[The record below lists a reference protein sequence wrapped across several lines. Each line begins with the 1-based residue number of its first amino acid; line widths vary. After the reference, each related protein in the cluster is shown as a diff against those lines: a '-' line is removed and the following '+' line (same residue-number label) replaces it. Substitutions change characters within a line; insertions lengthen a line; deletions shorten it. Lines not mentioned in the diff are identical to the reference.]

1 MNHDTR
7 ECCNSNNNNNNNN
20 NNSNNNN
27 NNNYLL
33 LGNFL
38 AKKKIQ
44 VGPILQFIN
53 VKTKIKDYIQ

>member
-7 ECCNSNNNNNNNN
+7 ECCNNNNNNNNN
-20 NNSNNNN
+20 N
-27 NNNYLL
+27 LL

-38 AKKKIQ
+38 AKKNFQ